1 MQRQAQEN
9 KTWWWR
15 LIGLLLI
22 VFYVGFA
29 LKDGPHTYADSG
41 GYMTMALGREPLYPL
56 FLSLFRACFGRGGG
70 DAWLRAAVIAQS
82 VIAALSALTFA
93 KTVSRLFS
101 LSRPGDAAV
110 TLCAVFPSLM
120 CRFVANRRM
129 MYSCSILSEALAMP
143 LFLVFFA
150 CLLRCALQGG
160 KQAAREA
167 AFWSLV
173 LISVRKQMFITLPL
187 LVLTLLY
194 RGIKEKRF
202 LARLL
207 SAAVLSAAILLGNTL
222 LDRGYN
228 YLLRGEA
235 MRHTGDMRFVTTML
249 LYNARPGDEDA
260 IEDPEL
266 RDLYGNIYAAADAN
280 KHLGLYA
287 PKDWFGRAAHFSS
300 HYDHIQFDCLR
311 DIAAPYARAR
321 VGRDETAVS
330 LELDRINDGLNA
342 ALLPGG
348 WTRLLRTACD
358 SFAVGLL
365 TTALAFKRSLVPAAA
380 LLYLAL
386 LALLV
391 WCIRKKKAR
400 AAVFGLLALAAI
412 AANVGLVSLTIFC
425 QARYTIYNM
434 GIFYAALFLLAR
446 ELVQGQKSA

>member
-1 MQRQAQEN
+1 MQKEAN
-9 KTWWWR
+9 KSKIWWWR

-29 LKDGPHTYADSG
+29 LKDGPHTYPDSASYIG
-41 GYMTMALGREPLYPL
+41 MDLAREPMYPL
-56 FLSLFRACFGRGGG
+56 FLWLIRFACGSRGG
-70 DAWLRAAVIAQS
+70 DTALTVTVIVQS
-82 VIAALSALTFA
+82 LIAAWSVLVFA
-93 KTVSRLFS
+93 RTVSELFS
-101 LSRPGDAAV
+101 LSRLEDGAV
-110 TLCAVFPSLM
+110 TLCGFVPSLM

-150 CLLRCALQGG
+150 CLLRCAMRGG
-160 KQAAREA
+160 KQAGREA

-187 LVLTLLY
+187 LALTLLY
-194 RGIKEKRF
+194 RGIKEKRA

-207 SAAVLSAAILLGNTL
+207 SAVLLSAAVLLGSNL

-235 MRHTGDMRFVTTML
+235 RRHTGDMRFVTTML
-249 LYNARPGDEDA
+249 LYNAHPGDEQA

-266 RDLYGNIYAAADAN
+266 RGLYEKIYAAADQN
-280 KHLGLYA
+280 RYLGLYA
-287 PKDWFGRAAHFSS
+287 PKDWFGRSAHFSGN
-300 HYDHIQFDCLR
+300 YDNIQFACLR
-311 DIAAPYARAR
+311 DTARPYARAK
-321 VGRDETAVS
+321 VGGSDTAVS
-330 LELDRINDGLNA
+330 LELDRINDALNA
-342 ALLPGG
+342 ALLPVG
-348 WTRLLRTACD
+348 WTRLLRTAWD
-358 SFAVGLL
+358 SFLVGLV
-365 TTALAFKRSLVPAAA
+365 TTVLSFNRRFVPIAAA
-380 LLYLAL
+380 LYLAL
-386 LALLV
+386 LALTV
-391 WCIRKKKAR
+391 WSVRRKKHR
-400 AAVFGLLALAAI
+400 AAVFGLLTLAAI